1 LLLRSLTARDWHLT
15 LIYGIAV
22 SYYGTP
28 KRANAKRVE
37 EPLTAGA
44 GTQAIDRASTLL
56 VAVLD
61 AADEVPFAEL
71 VASVG
76 LPKSTVSRMLTSLER
91 HGLVHRGTDAAVRPG
106 PVITRFA
113 NSGRGDR
120 LLRVAQPHL
129 ERLGELTRETV
140 NLAVPGARAVE
151 QISQVDSRFLLG
163 SVNWIGQEV
172 PFHCSALGKVF
183 LAHGVTELPKG
194 RLERRA
200 ERTITS
206 RERLEVDLQ
215 LVRQRGYAV
224 ADSELEPGLVA
235 IAAPVFGAT
244 GNVVAAVS
252 VSGPSARLTRD
263 RIPEVG
269 QLLVDETAEIG
280 AQLGAS
286 RRERPRR
293 LRAR

>member
-1 LLLRSLTARDWHLT
+1 MTTA
-15 LIYGIAV
+15 
-22 SYYGTP
+22 
-28 KRANAKRVE
+28 
-37 EPLTAGA
+37 AGA
-44 GTQAIDRASTLL
+44 QAVDRASTLL

-61 AADEVPFAEL
+61 APEQVPFADL
-71 VASVG
+71 VASTG

-91 HGLVHRGTDAAVRPG
+91 HGLVRRGSDSAVVPG
-106 PVITRFA
+106 PVFTRYA
-113 NSGRGDR
+113 SSGRGDR
-120 LLRVAQPHL
+120 LLRVSQPHMD
-129 ERLGELTRETV
+129 RLGELTRETV
-140 NLAVPGARAVE
+140 NLAVPGVHAVE

-163 SVNWIGQEV
+163 SVNWIGQAV

-200 ERTITS
+200 DRTITS

-235 IAAPVFGAT
+235 VAAPVYGSSAT
-244 GNVVAAVS
+244 VIAAIS
-252 VSGPSARLTRD
+252 VSGPSARLTRE
-263 RIPEVG
+263 RILEVG
-269 QLLVDETAEIG
+269 QLLIDETTQIG
-280 AQLGAS
+280 IQLGAP
-286 RRERPRR
+286 RIDRPRR

>member
-1 LLLRSLTARDWHLT
+1 MSAAT
-15 LIYGIAV
+15 
-22 SYYGTP
+22 
-28 KRANAKRVE
+28 
-37 EPLTAGA
+37 
-44 GTQAIDRASTLL
+44 GTQAIDRASSLL

-61 AADEVPFAEL
+61 ASDEVAFSDL
-71 VASVG
+71 VATVG
-76 LPKSTVSRMLTSLER
+76 LPKSTVSRMLTSLED
-91 HGLVHRGTDAAVRPG
+91 HGLVRRGPDAAVRPG
-106 PVITRFA
+106 PVMTRFA

-129 ERLGELTRETV
+129 ERLGEITKETV
-140 NLAVPGARAVE
+140 NLAVPGKRDVE
-151 QISQVDSRFLLG
+151 QVSQVDSRFLLG
-163 SVNWIGQEV
+163 SVNWIGQAV

-206 RERLEVDLQ
+206 RERLEIELQ
-215 LVRQRGYAV
+215 IVRQRGFAV

-235 IAAPVFGAT
+235 IAAPVFGV
-244 GNVVAAVS
+244 GGGVIAAVS

-269 QLLVDETAEIG
+269 QLLIDETAEIS
-280 AQLGAS
+280 AQMGAS
-286 RRERPRR
+286 RRDRPRR

>member
-1 LLLRSLTARDWHLT
+1 MEHFSTRLIRERDRMTAAT
-15 LIYGIAV
+15 
-22 SYYGTP
+22 
-28 KRANAKRVE
+28 
-37 EPLTAGA
+37 

-61 AADEVPFAEL
+61 ASDEVPFAEL
-71 VASVG
+71 ATAVG
-76 LPKSTVSRMLTSLER
+76 LPKSTVSRMLTSLEQ
-91 HGLVHRGTDAAVRPG
+91 HGLVRRGPDAAIRPG
-106 PVITRFA
+106 PVMTRYA

-129 ERLGELTRETV
+129 ERLGEITKETV
-140 NLAVPGARAVE
+140 NLAVPGTRAVE

-163 SVNWIGQEV
+163 SVNWIGQSV

-183 LAHGVTELPKG
+183 LAYGVNHLPKG
-194 RLERRA
+194 RLEKRA

-206 RERLEVDLQ
+206 RERLEIDLQ
-215 LVRQRGYAV
+215 IARQRGYAV

-235 IAAPVFGAT
+235 VAAPVFAAG
-244 GNVVAAVS
+244 GGVVAAVS

-263 RIPEVG
+263 RISEIG
-269 QLLVDETAEIG
+269 QLLVDETTEIS

-286 RRERPRR
+286 RRDRPRR